1 MAFRLTESNDGLAV
15 GGTPSTAAT
24 DTDLSAQRSENSD
37 RAEKVE
43 EEPAAA
49 YQPVND
55 DDDVR
60 QNTELVKI
68 FKTSLLSSR

>member
-1 MAFRLTESNDGLAV
+1 MAFRLTESSDGLAV
-15 GGTPSTAAT
+15 STAAT

-37 RAEKVE
+37 RAEKAE

-60 QNTELVKI
+60 QNTDLVKI
-68 FKTSLLSSR
+68 IKTSSLSSR